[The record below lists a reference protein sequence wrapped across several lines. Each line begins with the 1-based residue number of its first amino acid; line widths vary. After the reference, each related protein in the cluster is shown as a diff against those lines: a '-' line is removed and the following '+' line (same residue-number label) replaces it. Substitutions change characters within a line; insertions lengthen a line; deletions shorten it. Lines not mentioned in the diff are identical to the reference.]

1 MDKQDFEDLG
11 FNLKFPKDVKS
22 QIELIFKEEFGQE
35 LGIEIPFLL
44 SEVSKTKFSKLI
56 ENPKMFENTLEKV
69 FKKGSKE
76 LNNKIVKQ
84 MKKFQ
89 NKDAVI
95 EQTVE
100 DIDKSQNRKITTL
113 FFQTDSFRDKLL
125 EKYFLNSKE
134 NNIATLF
141 FGKAK
146 PTVETTSS
154 LTYEQILG
162 NGNILLSKVKDNISN
177 VVLKNNSEQN
187 TRIGCQETSIFKEKN
202 IFDQYIKMLEGLDNI
217 EKNITVLFC
226 FKEKILDKE
235 EIKEI
240 AKYSDLIVHES
251 GQQLFARNEI

>member
-1 MDKQDFEDLG
+1 MDKQGFEDLG

>member
-1 MDKQDFEDLG
+1 MLSHWSKPLI
-11 FNLKFPKDVKS
+11 NLQK
-22 QIELIFKEEFGQE
+22 
-35 LGIEIPFLL
+35 
-44 SEVSKTKFSKLI
+44 VSKTKFSKLI

-100 DIDKSQNRKITTL
+100 DIDKSQNRKITAL

-162 NGNILLSKVKDNISN
+162 NGNILLSKIRDNISN
-177 VVLKNNSEQN
+177 VVIKNKSE
-187 TRIGCQETSIFKEKN
+187 
-202 IFDQYIKMLEGLDNI
+202 
-217 EKNITVLFC
+217 
-226 FKEKILDKE
+226 
-235 EIKEI
+235 
-240 AKYSDLIVHES
+240 
-251 GQQLFARNEI
+251 